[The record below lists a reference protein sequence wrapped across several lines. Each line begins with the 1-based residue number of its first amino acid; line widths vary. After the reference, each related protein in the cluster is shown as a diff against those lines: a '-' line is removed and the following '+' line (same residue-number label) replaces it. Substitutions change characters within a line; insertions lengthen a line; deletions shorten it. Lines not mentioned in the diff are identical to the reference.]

1 MAKAPKLPP
10 CPVCKTKKYRK
21 NATGNYVC
29 KYGHQ
34 LANYH
39 EEAAEEGNVGG
50 NMRAISK
57 NKGGPKMVKE
67 KRRLYGPRATF
78 LYYQMFQQCLRKMV
92 QVLIKKFA
100 APPDLENAVRQIWL
114 LYVAHSEIH
123 FDYRRAAKSSQDAS
137 QSNEPEEDE
146 LEEDY
151 EHNMSTAAA
160 EAIAEENADLLDEG
174 QTVTMFKT
182 MSRWPNI
189 TYRHLL
195 VFIYM
200 GCVWLRWPI
209 LLSDLHRW
217 SVVGKLPYVALTKD
231 LPADFLEVISG
242 YKLRD
247 VKMIPSMPNLYY
259 YTRWYFY
266 AFRLRCNLK
275 FPSSNYA
282 PLVYRATRELM
293 LPVESY
299 SLAMYLMDEMENM
312 HEVYPVDAYDAR
324 SARYLFSLC
333 SIDIKIMAVAVFI
346 TKLFYKL
353 DDAKTWEQPTGD
365 DLYIPSK
372 DNWLTA
378 FRASK
383 YRWES
388 NLLNGGKKLPGED
401 EPDEENL
408 RDMADMYKQTTHP
421 NVSRQQKRDNIL
433 LKLLKNYVEE
443 LREKERINRVGAVG
457 PVTRTKSSTGWEEG
471 STFTMIRDPYV
482 RASMSDME
490 PLYRDISQAHSASD
504 SGDQDD
510 NRHEHRESFDEKYIL
525 KTGIARHFASQHLFS
540 DIHSS
545 EYDLVVDFASKLVGL
560 TKADM
565 IRVELS
571 IESYLISKA
580 QSQQHV
586 LKAPKAKGP
595 PGSMECFN
603 CNVTKTSL
611 WRYTSDGAHILCNA
625 CGLYYKEYESHRPL
639 HIRQKPIT
647 VPSHNPLDT
656 T

>member
-39 EEAAEEGNVGG
+39 EEEAEEGNVGA
-50 NMRAISK
+50 NMRQINRK
-57 NKGGPKMVKE
+57 KGGPKIAKE
-67 KRRLYGPRATF
+67 KRRLYGPRAMF
-78 LYYQMFQQCLRKMV
+78 LYHQMFQQCLRKMV

-100 APPDLENAVRQIWL
+100 APPDLEIVVRQIWL
-114 LYVAHSEIH
+114 LYVSHSEIH
-123 FDYRRAAKSSQDAS
+123 FDYRRAAKNSQDAT
-137 QSNEPEEDE
+137 QPIEPEDDE
-146 LEEDY
+146 LEEDH
-151 EHNMSTAAA
+151 ERNLSTAAE
-160 EAIAEENADLLDEG
+160 EAIAEESADLLDEG
-174 QTVTMFKT
+174 QTVTMLKT
-182 MSRWPNI
+182 MNRWPDLS
-189 TYRHLL
+189 YRHLL

-209 LLSDLHRW
+209 LLSDLQRW
-217 SVVGKLPYVALTKD
+217 SVVGKLPYVALTRD
-231 LPADFLEVISG
+231 LPTDFLEIISG
-242 YKLRD
+242 YKLRS

-266 AFRLRCNLK
+266 AFRLLCNLK

-299 SLAMYLMDEMENM
+299 SLTMYLMDEMEHM
-312 HEVYPVDAYDAR
+312 HEVYPVDAYDAKN
-324 SARYLFSLC
+324 APNYLFILC
-333 SIDIKIMAVAVFI
+333 SIDVKIMAIVVFVA
-346 TKLFYKL
+346 KLFYKL
-353 DDAKTWEQPTGD
+353 DDSEMWEPPAGG

-372 DNWLTA
+372 DTWLA
-378 FRASK
+378 ALKASK

-421 NVSRQQKRDNIL
+421 GISRQKKTDNIL
-433 LKLLKNYVEE
+433 IKLLKQYVEE

-457 PVTRTKSSTGWEEG
+457 PVTRTKNSTGWEEG
-471 STFTMIRDPYV
+471 SMFTMIRDPYV
-482 RASMSDME
+482 RASISDME
-490 PLYRDISQAHSASD
+490 PLYRNISQGPQASV
-504 SGDQDD
+504 SGDQDG
-510 NRHEHRESFDEKYIL
+510 NGHEHGESYSANYIL

-540 DIHSS
+540 DVHSA

-571 IESYLISKA
+571 VESYLMA
-580 QSQQHV
+580 
-586 LKAPKAKGP
+586 KAKKALRR
-595 PGSMECFN
+595 
-603 CNVTKTSL
+603 T
-611 WRYTSDGAHILCNA
+611 
-625 CGLYYKEYESHRPL
+625 
-639 HIRQKPIT
+639 
-647 VPSHNPLDT
+647 
-656 T
+656 